1 MAVNNLITLRKGI
14 ATEWSSQNPTLAS
27 GEPGYDGTNNLLK
40 IGDGNT
46 SWLGLPPANFPANGL
61 EGQILSKISDSSE
74 TLQWIDNYANE
85 LRATVQNNTAS
96 DISLGTVVMATGAS
110 GDNIH
115 VAPAVAD
122 GSVEAKYI
130 LGVAAETI
138 SSEGGLGY
146 ISVFGPL
153 NNLNTN
159 SYDVGTVLY
168 IDPSAAGGW
177 TATEPTSPNLAIPFA
192 IVTSKNASAGRIF
205 IRMWP
210 QQEGL
215 HELHDVNIDSVVN
228 GDGIKYNSSND
239 TWIPDTDIVHGTGT
253 QNYVAVWTSDQ
264 LLTSGI
270 IYDNGTNVGIGTD
283 SPQAKLD
290 VNGTVQFDDL
300 VRWEYP
306 DKILDTN
313 IGTLGYLRPY
323 DEAGTYCGLGVST
336 SSFNIGTSGAIST
349 RFIGQGVERAIFD
362 TNGNFIFNDNGNNC
376 DFRIE
381 GDTDQNLLF
390 TDASTD
396 SVGIGTAS
404 PATKLHIKS
413 DTSSSYG
420 NLFIEDTT
428 SMAAGVGGSIVFGG
442 AYTTAGA
449 TARYGIISA
458 IKENSTSSDSK
469 SAMVFYTNDAVGTTV
484 EERMRIT
491 SDGRVGIGTASPSYK
506 LEVNGDIG
514 LTDSGFYASPT
525 GVMVGTS
532 GWLYNDGQTTLSHGN
547 FSDNGDAQNSSYVLR
562 TSTTNDTFTTIQNNA
577 SNVILASNRTMM
589 FTANIV
595 ARRTNGQ
602 DNAAYKIEGVLVND
616 GYGASILGTPVKTI
630 IYESDSS
637 WDVQAILSGG
647 GAGASDYL
655 LIQGKG
661 AASKNVNWVCKLD
674 LLEVGG
680 DISGYTEVNILNVK
694 DHTIP

>member
-27 GEPGYDGTNNLLK
+27 GEPGYDGTNNVLK
-40 IGDGNT
+40 IGDGST
-46 SWLGLPPANFPANGL
+46 AWSSLPPANFPVDGL
-61 EGQILSKISDSSE
+61 EGQILSKISDSSD

-215 HELHDVNIDSVVN
+215 HELHDVNIDSAVN

-270 IYDNGTNVGIGTD
+270 IYDDGTNVGIGTA
-283 SPQAKLD
+283 SPVYKLD
-290 VNGTVQFDDL
+290 VAGSGSFDALNINDQFTFPTTDGSA
-300 VRWEYP
+300 
-306 DKILDTN
+306 N
-313 IGTLGYLRPY
+313 QYLKT
-323 DEAGTYCGLGVST
+323 DGLGNVTWSTIAGGGGGIDGTGIANYVSKWAD
-336 SSFNIGTSGAIST
+336 SDSLTSGI
-349 RFIGQGVERAIFD
+349 IYDDG
-362 TNGNFIFNDNGNNC
+362 TN
-376 DFRIE
+376 
-381 GDTDQNLLF
+381 
-390 TDASTD
+390 
-396 SVGIGTAS
+396 VGIGTNS
-404 PATKLHIKS
+404 PSSKLDVDGTIETRALIGSLSVLQISNSNGGIELYSTTGDFSVRCNQFRPIQVDLQS
-413 DTSSSYG
+413 DLQAAFLKLNDSENDIDLIHYQDGPTSLPNIYS
-420 NLFIEDTT
+420 D
-428 SMAAGVGGSIVFGG
+428 AGLAKV
-442 AYTTAGA
+442 
-449 TARYGIISA
+449 A
-458 IKENSTSSDSK
+458 IGHD
-469 SAMVFYTNDAVGTTV
+469 
-484 EERMRIT
+484 
-491 SDGRVGIGTASPSYK
+491 SPSYK
-506 LEVNGDIG
+506 LDINGDIG

-547 FSDNGDAQNSSYVLR
+547 FTDNGDAQNSSYVLR
-562 TSTTNDTFTTIQNNA
+562 TSTTNDTFTTIANNGSSIRL
-577 SNVILASNRTMM
+577 SNNRTFM

-602 DNAAYKIEGVLVND
+602 DNAAYKLEGIIAND
-616 GYGASILGTPVKTI
+616 GYGAGIRGTPVKTI
-630 IYESDSS
+630 LYESDSS
-637 WDVQAILSGG
+637 WDIQAIITSINVGDST
-647 GAGASDYL
+647 SDNL

-661 AASKNVNWVCKLD
+661 AASKNINWVCKLD

-680 DISGYTEVNILNVK
+680 DITGYTESNALGIQENI
-694 DHTIP
+694 IP

>member
-215 HELHDVNIDSVVN
+215 HELHDVNIDSAVN

-270 IYDNGTNVGIGTD
+270 IYDDGTNVGIGTSSPSYALDIRYPSGGGMAVITDRD
-283 SPQAKLD
+283 SNYGLSFGDMVFNAWYQGIKHVSMTGAGDYMMMSQGGDNFVSAALGCD
-290 VNGTVQFDDL
+290 VYIKAGGNLPWGEIR
-300 VRWEYP
+300 VRP
-306 DKILDTN
+306 SSVIIND
-313 IGTLGYLRPY
+313 GGY
-323 DEAGTYCGLGVST
+323 S
-336 SSFNIGTSGAIST
+336 
-349 RFIGQGVERAIFD
+349 
-362 TNGNFIFNDNGNNC
+362 C
-376 DFRIE
+376 DFTVGGSGE
-381 GDTDQNLLF
+381 DNLLF
-390 TDASTD
+390 TQ
-396 SVGIGTAS
+396 GI
-404 PATKLHIKS
+404 
-413 DTSSSYG
+413 
-420 NLFIEDTT
+420 
-428 SMAAGVGGSIVFGG
+428 
-442 AYTTAGA
+442 
-449 TARYGIISA
+449 
-458 IKENSTSSDSK
+458 
-469 SAMVFYTNDAVGTTV
+469 TN
-484 EERMRIT
+484 
-491 SDGRVGIGTASPSYK
+491 RVGIMTNSPSYK
-506 LEVNGDIG
+506 LDINGDIG

-547 FSDNGDAQNSSYVLR
+547 FTDNGDAQNSSYVLR
-562 TSTTNDTFTTIQNNA
+562 TSTTNDTFTTIANNGSSIRL
-577 SNVILASNRTMM
+577 SNNRTFM

-602 DNAAYKIEGVLVND
+602 DNAAYKLEGIIVND
-616 GYGASILGTPVKTI
+616 GYGAGIRGTPVKTI
-630 IYESDSS
+630 LYESDSS
-637 WDVQAILSGG
+637 WDIQAIITSISVGDST
-647 GAGASDYL
+647 SDEL

-661 AASKNVNWVCKLD
+661 AASKNINWVCKLD

-680 DISGYTEVNILNVK
+680 DISGYTESNALGIQENI
-694 DHTIP
+694 IP

>member
-1 MAVNNLITLRKGI
+1 MAVNNLIIVRKGI

-46 SWLGLPPANFPANGL
+46 SWSGLPPANFPSNGL

-96 DISLGTVVMATGAS
+96 DISLGTVVMATGAT
-110 GDNIH
+110 GDNIN
-115 VAPAVAD
+115 VAPAVAN

-153 NNLNTN
+153 NHLNTN

-192 IVTSKNASAGRIF
+192 IVTKKNASAGRIF

-228 GDGIKYNSSND
+228 GDGIKYNSSTD

-270 IYDNGTNVGIGTD
+270 IYDNGTNVGIGTA
-283 SPQAKLD
+283 SPSQKLD
-290 VNGTVQFDDL
+290 I
-300 VRWEYP
+300 RYP
-306 DKILDTN
+306 
-313 IGTLGYLRPY
+313 
-323 DEAGTYCGLGVST
+323 AGGGMALIKDSDSNDGLLFGDMAYSVSNAYQGIKHV
-336 SSFNIGTSGAIST
+336 SMIGTSDYMMMSAGTDNHVSAKAGSDLYLRGGGNST
-349 RFIGQGVERAIFD
+349 TSQIKLTASEI
-362 TNGNFIFNDNGNNC
+362 NINDFGSNC

-381 GDTDQNLLF
+381 GDTDQNLF
-390 TDASTD
+390 FCDASSD
-396 SVGIGTAS
+396 NIGIGT
-404 PATKLHIKS
+404 
-413 DTSSSYG
+413 
-420 NLFIEDTT
+420 TT
-428 SMAAGVGGSIVFGG
+428 L
-442 AYTTAGA
+442 
-449 TARYGIISA
+449 
-458 IKENSTSSDSK
+458 
-469 SAMVFYTNDAVGTTV
+469 
-484 EERMRIT
+484 
-491 SDGRVGIGTASPSYK
+491 PYK
-506 LEVNGDIG
+506 LNVNGDIG

-547 FSDNGDAQNSSYVLR
+547 FTDNGDAQNSSYVLR
-562 TSTTNDTFTTIQNNA
+562 TSTTNDTFTTLQNNTA
-577 SNVILASNRTMM
+577 DVKLASNRTMM

-630 IYESDSS
+630 LYESDST

-661 AASKNVNWVCKLD
+661 ATSKNINWVCKLD

-680 DISGYTEVNILNVK
+680 DITGYTESNALGIQENI
-694 DHTIP
+694 IP